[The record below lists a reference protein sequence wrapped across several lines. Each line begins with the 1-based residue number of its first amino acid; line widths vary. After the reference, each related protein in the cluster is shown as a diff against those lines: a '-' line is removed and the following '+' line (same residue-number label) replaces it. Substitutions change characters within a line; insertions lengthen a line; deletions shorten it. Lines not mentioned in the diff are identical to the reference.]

1 MACLV
6 DDAHRESLEVIRDL
20 EVDKEILLVSTT
32 LK

>member
-1 MACLV
+1 MACLD
-6 DDAHRESLEVIRDL
+6 DDAQRETPEVIWDV